1 MIAAVVLLAII
12 VVARNN
18 NSSSTTSPTTPAS
31 SAEAT
36 SAAPAETS
44 AAPAASSSSDNM
56 APAGSGPEGIV
67 AHGTST
73 GATILWKAPATATG
87 LTSYNV
93 EASAN
98 GAAYAMLATVP
109 ASQLSLNITKGDS
122 AGWTSFKVSAV
133 YGDGSTAVGTTVLGK
148 NAFGLPGQYK

>member
-1 MIAAVVLLAII
+1 
-12 VVARNN
+12 
-18 NSSSTTSPTTPAS
+18 
-31 SAEAT
+31 
-36 SAAPAETS
+36 
-44 AAPAASSSSDNM
+44 M

-67 AHGTST
+67 AHATST

-98 GAAYAMLATVP
+98 GGSYAMLATVP
-109 ASQLSLNITKGDS
+109 ATQLSLNITKGDS

-133 YGDGSTAVGTTVLGK
+133 YGGGGTAVGTTVLGK

>member
-1 MIAAVVLLAII
+1 
-12 VVARNN
+12 
-18 NSSSTTSPTTPAS
+18 
-31 SAEAT
+31 
-36 SAAPAETS
+36 
-44 AAPAASSSSDNM
+44 M

-67 AHGTST
+67 AHATST

-98 GAAYAMLATVP
+98 GGAYAMLATVP
-109 ASQLSLNITKGDS
+109 ATQLSLNITKGDT

-133 YGDGSTAVGTTVLGK
+133 YSGGATAVGTTVLGK
-148 NAFGLPGQYK
+148 NAFGLSGQYK